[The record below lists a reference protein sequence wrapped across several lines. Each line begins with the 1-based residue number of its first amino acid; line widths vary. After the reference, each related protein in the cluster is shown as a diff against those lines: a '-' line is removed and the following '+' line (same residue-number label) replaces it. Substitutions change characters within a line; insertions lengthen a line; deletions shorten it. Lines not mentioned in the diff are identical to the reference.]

1 MDFELSDDQKTI
13 RDTVRKFA
21 ETKIKPLAHELDEK
35 EEFSEELTR
44 GMGEV
49 GIFGLI
55 VPEEYGG
62 SGLDYS
68 SYVIAVEELARIDGS
83 QAATIAAGVSLGI
96 APLLYF
102 GTEEQKKKYL
112 PKLV

>member
-1 MDFELSDDQKTI
+1 MDFEPTEAQKDV

-21 ETKIKPLAHELDEK
+21 ESRIKPKAHELDEK
-35 EEFSEELTR
+35 EEFSVELTR
-44 GMGEV
+44 EMGEL

-62 SGLDYS
+62 QGLDYS
-68 SYVIAVEELARIDGS
+68 AYVIAVEELARVDGS
-83 QAATIAAGVSLGI
+83 HAATVAAGVSLGI

-102 GTEEQKKKYL
+102 GDEEQKKRYL
-112 PKLV
+112 